1 MSMNKK
7 LLIFLL
13 PILFWF
19 SPSLAESHDKDN
31 LIDEELPAVNPFLGG
46 TGSSGV
52 SSGDGLSTTGV
63 NSSNNSVSLKNLK
76 LSGIVIGSNKKFA
89 IFSLPDGRTVKY
101 KEDTI
106 ISSDLMILDIFN
118 ENIYLKMDQIE
129 YSLDLNNNL
138 VKVEG

>member
-1 MSMNKK
+1 MNKK

-19 SPSLAESHDKDN
+19 SPSLAESHDKEN

>member
-118 ENIYLKMDQIE
+118 ENIYHKMDQIE

>member
-19 SPSLAESHDKDN
+19 SPSLAESHDKEN